1 LQRCNGRTIS
11 NDNWLRCWFN
21 AIDAEDVAE
30 RITASKTIADWTRYM
45 GSVFKELNRVTSKGG
60 FIAFEVG
67 EVRKGSIRLDEHVV
81 PLAIDAGLT
90 CEGVLINAQ
99 SFTKTANIWGISNN
113 DHGTNTNRIAVLR
126 K

>member
-1 LQRCNGRTIS
+1 
-11 NDNWLRCWFN
+11 
-21 AIDAEDVAE
+21 
-30 RITASKTIADWTRYM
+30 M

-99 SFTKTANIWGISNN
+99 SLMTGAGIHCSVEANSISKPP
-113 DHGTNTNRIAVLR
+113 TSF
-126 K
+126 